1 MAGRLVEVS
10 ADTLADESGQRYY
23 RVLIQTDA
31 PTARMAAVSILPG
44 MTASADVVLGQR
56 SVLTYLLSPLLRFKQ
71 RAFSEAT

>member
-1 MAGRLVEVS
+1 
-10 ADTLADESGQRYY
+10 
-23 RVLIQTDA
+23 
-31 PTARMAAVSILPG
+31 MAAVSILPG